1 MQRASLVCYRPGRAP
16 EALAFDRPD
25 TVEQAFHAEM
35 SYFTE
40 CISGRAGN
48 DRIRPEEA
56 IAALEV
62 AEACVESARTGQAVN
77 IAEPKH
83 APASL
88 EQAAASFGPPKQI
101 R

>member
-1 MQRASLVCYRPGRAP
+1 MQWLGLVCYAQV
-16 EALAFDRPD
+16 LAGSSRVDRPD

-40 CISGRAGN
+40 CVSGRAGN

-62 AEACVESARTGQAVN
+62 AEACVDVRPHG
-77 IAEPKH
+77 
-83 APASL
+83 
-88 EQAAASFGPPKQI
+88 
-101 R
+101 